1 MENVI
6 GMGKK
11 IFYSYMS
18 RGRREDPEFETLIRE
33 VGSTLGRE
41 FGPAFQGQRLE
52 DPGNYIYLQT
62 STGLVSLGENR
73 SAIEAAQK
81 LRPGVPITVTPL
93 AGVLNEVYLVTAG
106 EERFVFKR
114 FTDWLTLKWFTLSLV
129 TLGTKK
135 FSLMGQSRLSNE
147 YGMNRFLSDNGVP
160 VPNIVHVNLH
170 ERVLLQEYVDGLNLS
185 ELARRA
191 GETDQISASDYETAV
206 ALGKTLARIH
216 SLQISIGDSKPEN
229 FVASKEDIIYVLD
242 LEQGGR
248 RGDPAWDVAV
258 LLFYSGHYSPLMT
271 QGLEQFVDGFIY
283 GYSGEGDRRVLRK
296 AASLTYLRVFSVWT
310 SPQVLYKIS
319 QRLKREK

>member
-1 MENVI
+1 
-6 GMGKK
+6 
-11 IFYSYMS
+11 
-18 RGRREDPEFETLIRE
+18 
-33 VGSTLGRE
+33 
-41 FGPAFQGQRLE
+41 
-52 DPGNYIYLQT
+52 
-62 STGLVSLGENR
+62 
-73 SAIEAAQK
+73 
-81 LRPGVPITVTPL
+81 
-93 AGVLNEVYLVTAG
+93 
-106 EERFVFKR
+106 
-114 FTDWLTLKWFTLSLV
+114 
-129 TLGTKK
+129 
-135 FSLMGQSRLSNE
+135 
-147 YGMNRFLSDNGVP
+147 MNRFLSDNGVP

-319 QRLKREK
+319 QRLKQEK